1 MPHQDDAYLRQNVA
15 TIKALLGQI
24 LPEEIN
30 TFSRHGNS
38 QRDASWLAS
47 VAIVCLGFTNRG
59 TLSDRVRTACS
70 VVGLLRG
77 DAATITRQG
86 LFQALA
92 TSGQALIEII
102 IAHIAEALPSLKGHW
117 TRGGKVNI
125 AVDGSKVAA
134 PRSEA
139 NQEFFSASASP
150 SKPVAGRR
158 KKRRQSQRKRRSR
171 PKGKAARSKDY
182 HSEADQS
189 KASTVQVLMV
199 VFWHIT
205 TGLPL
210 RWRLHGHGGSERV
223 SAQEQI
229 RQLPSNARLIADAEY
244 VGYPLWSTII
254 NSRRSFLVRVGSNV
268 TLLKGIGKYR
278 IDGPHVWLWPDQVR
292 KEGEPP
298 LHLRLITLH
307 DGRKPVYL
315 VTSELDMPQ
324 KLASKLYAER
334 WGVEVFF
341 RTVKQTCERSKLH
354 CRTPQNAL
362 TELNWTLL
370 GVWVAVFH
378 CKQTLAA
385 MGEPIETISPVKV
398 IRAFDEIVLILDLST
413 RRTPLLH
420 ELLSV
425 AVKADESH
433 RTSSKASRN
442 YPRKKQHS
450 SAGPP
455 KIQRATREQKLAAKE
470 HGY

>member
-1 MPHQDDAYLRQNVA
+1 MPHQDDVYLRQNVA
-15 TIKALLGQI
+15 AIKDLLGQI
-24 LPEEIN
+24 VPEKVN
-30 TFSRHGNS
+30 AFSRHGNS
-38 QRDASWLAS
+38 KRDASWLAS
-47 VAIVCLGFTNRG
+47 VAIVCLGLTDRG
-59 TLSDRVRTACS
+59 TLSDRVESACA

-77 DAATITRQG
+77 DKATITRQG

-92 TSGQALIEII
+92 TCGQALIELII
-102 IAHIAEALPSLKGHW
+102 DHIAETLPSLKGHW

-139 NQEFFSASASP
+139 NQKFFSAIASP
-150 SKPVAGRR
+150 PKPATGRR
-158 KKRRQSQRKRRSR
+158 KKRRQSKRKRRSGR
-171 PKGKAARSKDY
+171 TRKTARSKDY
-182 HSEADQS
+182 DSAADES

-199 VFWHIT
+199 VFWHVT

-223 SAQEQI
+223 SVQEQI
-229 RQLPSNARLIADAEY
+229 HQLPSNARLIADAEY

-254 NSRRSFLVRVGSNV
+254 DAKRSFLVRVGSNV
-268 TLLKGIGKYR
+268 KLLKGLGKYR
-278 IDGPHVWLWPDQVR
+278 IDGSHVWLWPDQVR

-298 LHLRLITLH
+298 LHLRLITLNN
-307 DGRKPVYL
+307 GRHRIYL
-315 VTSELDMPQ
+315 VTNELDMPA
-324 KLASKLYAER
+324 KLAGELYAER

-341 RTVKQTCERSKLH
+341 RTVKQTYERSKLR
-354 CRTPQNAL
+354 CETPQNAL

-370 GVWVAVFH
+370 GVWVALFH

-385 MGEPIETISPVKV
+385 MGESIESLSPVKV
-398 IRAFDEIVLILDLST
+398 IRAFDEIILILDLST
-413 RRTPLLH
+413 RRTPLLN

-433 RTSSKASRN
+433 RTSSKASHD

-450 SAGPP
+450 EAGPP
-455 KIQRATREQKLAAKE
+455 KIQLATDEQKLAAKE